1 MNRRSA
7 LKQAALIMGGIA
19 FIPSCSFDS
28 ERVSIALKNLNIKA
42 RHEKLLTEIVETI
55 IPATDIPGA
64 KDLNVH
70 EFVLVMVDDCLDKGN
85 QDIFVKGLDQFEN
98 FTGQRYGKSFSKG
111 TQAEREEML
120 RHIEEQEESG
130 ETTAFNQQEI
140 KAFLDRTRQFTI
152 QGYMSSEYVMTEVVP
167 YQLVPGHF
175 KGCVPVEQ
183 AKAI

>member
-7 LKQAALIMGGIA
+7 LKQAAIIAGGIA

-28 ERVSIALKNLNIKA
+28 ERVSIALKNLKIKS
-42 RHEKLLTEIVETI
+42 RHEKLLAEIAETI

-70 EFVLVMVDDCLDKGN
+70 EFVLVMVDDCLDKAD
-85 QDIFVKGLDQFEN
+85 QDIFVKGLDQFED
-98 FTGQRYGKSFSKG
+98 FTIQHYGKSFLKG

-120 RHIEEQEESG
+120 KRIEEQEEPG
-130 ETTAFNQQEI
+130 ETTAFNPQEI
-140 KAFLDRTRQFTI
+140 KTFLGRTRQFTI
-152 QGYMSSEYVMTEVVP
+152 QGYMSSQYVMTEVVP

-183 AKAI
+183 VKAL